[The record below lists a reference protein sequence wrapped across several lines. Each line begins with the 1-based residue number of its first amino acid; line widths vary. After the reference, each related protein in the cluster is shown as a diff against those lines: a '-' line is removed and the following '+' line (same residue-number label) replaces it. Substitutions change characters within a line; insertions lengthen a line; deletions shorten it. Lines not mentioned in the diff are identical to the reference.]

1 MTHAPSSLAGELA
14 SLKARRDALRQA
26 AGVPGA
32 RLRVTLDAALAELDA
47 AIDAL
52 ASSQEETAQAG
63 GQSPEASQAERRLLR
78 AVFQDAPVP
87 LFLLERDGT
96 VRRVNKAA
104 GDLLETGT
112 GYATGRP
119 FTTFVNLPSRA
130 AVHTQL
136 ASTVRTGNTTR
147 VRCELLTPGGTVD
160 CQLIAGLARLRGDA
174 DRVILAVSPLA
185 PAGQPGKPSQPAP
198 PGQRAE
204 RAGPGTASTAP
215 GPSQQGERAGP
226 GTANTALG
234 PGQREPATLATLTR
248 RLDLVMEITR
258 LLLESAS
265 RSEAVVLQRC
275 AELLA
280 SELRCWAIVD
290 VARGQRLQRE
300 FVAGP
305 DDRRAAELAREVA
318 ARDPQPGSVPVTVH
332 DSGSSQLIAHA
343 DDTGILG
350 EGPEGMPLLM
360 LLGATSV
367 LSVPLT
373 DGENSYGALTL
384 ARRPEHGHFQMADL
398 GLVEEL
404 GEQLALAIRL
414 DRRARRRMETTDA
427 LRASLLPP
435 GLPTVPG
442 VEIVAGHLSAAR
454 LAAGS
459 FELGGDFYDVYRTG
473 AGWGLSIGDVGG
485 RGEGVAALG
494 AAARYAIRVLGYFG
508 SDPAQV
514 LTSANEIIAAEEP
527 GSFVTACAVHLM
539 WEGRSLKVTVG
550 CAGHPGPV
558 MIRKDGRTHQMRGG
572 GVPLGLFRD
581 TEPGIE
587 EHCLVSGDVL
597 VLFTDGLADA
607 GSPETGRLGDR
618 LTGELTALA
627 RRPPSQILARLQELA
642 REYSHGQLR
651 DDITIVALRV
661 GEPPGHA

>member
-32 RLRVTLDAALAELDA
+32 RLRATLDAALAELDA

-52 ASSQEETAQAG
+52 ASSQEETAQG
-63 GQSPEASQAERRLLR
+63 GDQSAEASQAERRLLR

-87 LFLLERDGT
+87 LFLLERDGA

-104 GDLLETGT
+104 GELLETGT

-136 ASTVRTGNTTR
+136 AGTVRTGNTTR
-147 VRCELLTPGGTVD
+147 VRCELLTSGGTVD
-160 CQLIAGLARLRGDA
+160 CELIAGLARLRGDA

-185 PAGQPGKPSQPAP
+185 PASQPSRP
-198 PGQRAE
+198 SGQQAARTG
-204 RAGPGTASTAP
+204 RGGTAS
-215 GPSQQGERAGP
+215 
-226 GTANTALG
+226 G
-234 PGQREPATLATLTR
+234 PGQREPTTLATMTR

-258 LLLESAS
+258 LLLESAP

-280 SELRCWAIVD
+280 TELRCWAIVD

-305 DDRRAAELAREVA
+305 DDQRAAELAREMA
-318 ARDPQPGSVPVTVH
+318 AHDPQPGSVPVTVH

-384 ARRPEHGHFQMADL
+384 ARRPQHGHFQMADL

-414 DRRARRRMETTDA
+414 DRRARRRTETTDA

-435 GLPTVPG
+435 GLPAVPG
-442 VEIVAGHLSAAR
+442 VEIAAGHLSAAR

-459 FELGGDFYDVYRTG
+459 SELGGDFYDVYRTG

-494 AAARYAIRVLGYFG
+494 AAARYAIRVVGYLG

-527 GSFVTACAVHLM
+527 GSFVTACAAHLA
-539 WEGRSLKVTVG
+539 WQGRSLKVTVG

-558 MIRKDGRTHQMRGG
+558 VIRKDGRTHQMRGG
-572 GVPLGLFRD
+572 GVPLGLFRE
-581 TEPGIE
+581 TEPGVE
-587 EHCLVSGDVL
+587 EHCLASGDVL
-597 VLFTDGLADA
+597 VLFTDGLSDA
-607 GSPETGRLGDR
+607 GSPEAGRLGDR
-618 LTGELTALA
+618 LTGELAALA

-642 REYSHGQLR
+642 REYSHGQPR

-661 GEPPGHA
+661 GEPPKAA

>member
-1 MTHAPSSLAGELA
+1 
-14 SLKARRDALRQA
+14 
-26 AGVPGA
+26 
-32 RLRVTLDAALAELDA
+32 
-47 AIDAL
+47 
-52 ASSQEETAQAG
+52 
-63 GQSPEASQAERRLLR
+63 
-78 AVFQDAPVP
+78 
-87 LFLLERDGT
+87 
-96 VRRVNKAA
+96 
-104 GDLLETGT
+104 
-112 GYATGRP
+112 
-119 FTTFVNLPSRA
+119 
-130 AVHTQL
+130 
-136 ASTVRTGNTTR
+136 
-147 VRCELLTPGGTVD
+147 
-160 CQLIAGLARLRGDA
+160 
-174 DRVILAVSPLA
+174 
-185 PAGQPGKPSQPAP
+185 
-198 PGQRAE
+198 
-204 RAGPGTASTAP
+204 
-215 GPSQQGERAGP
+215 
-226 GTANTALG
+226 
-234 PGQREPATLATLTR
+234 
-248 RLDLVMEITR
+248 
-258 LLLESAS
+258 
-265 RSEAVVLQRC
+265 
-275 AELLA
+275 
-280 SELRCWAIVD
+280 
-290 VARGQRLQRE
+290 
-300 FVAGP
+300 
-305 DDRRAAELAREVA
+305 
-318 ARDPQPGSVPVTVH
+318 
-332 DSGSSQLIAHA
+332 
-343 DDTGILG
+343 
-350 EGPEGMPLLM
+350 MPLLM